1 MFDKIKIP
9 PTLPKSKYTA
19 YILSINKGYDK
30 ICTLLYSLGCVCTYE
45 QFRNLYKR
53 LNTDISDT
61 YLLKK
66 AHKII
71 VEMVDLKLIETS
83 NINNYKIISLKKFA
97 FIFITGDY
105 LKYPKKNMKVLLKDK
120 NLKISL
126 LKVEYYL
133 LHNEKLNLSTLDEQ
147 LIYITKLILAATIK
161 DPNLPYDKKL
171 LNTIISDKGISN
183 SYESIFNL
191 SKNNLIRIL
200 WIDIYNIY
208 KGLRLQN
215 NTISSS
221 PFILNLYKKDSLLT
235 ISYAPTIII
244 FDVFDIKYYL
254 KKIDELFIKYFNI
267 VTNHTRN
274 MRKSFQENGNLGWE
288 GYNHFAYTLKII
300 GFNEYELIQK
310 KKTIDKFINDNPNGI
325 LLSSCTIEFIDIS
338 KYFIHSSR
346 KNETIL
352 KIDSEFDR
360 LIADKLK

>member
-1 MFDKIKIP
+1 MLDKIKFP
-9 PTLPKSKYTA
+9 PTLPKSKQTD
-19 YILSINKGYDK
+19 YILTIDKGYDK
-30 ICTLLYSLGCVCTYE
+30 ICTLLYDLGSICTYE
-45 QFRNLYKR
+45 QFRNLYKI
-53 LNTDISDT
+53 LNPGISDT
-61 YLLKK
+61 YLFKK
-66 AHKII
+66 AHNII
-71 VEMVDLKLIETS
+71 VDMINLKLIETS
-83 NINNYKIISLKKFA
+83 NINNYKIIYLKKFA

-105 LKYPKKNMKVLLKDK
+105 LKYSKKNMKVLLKDK

-126 LKVEYYL
+126 LKVEYFL
-133 LHNEKLNLSTLDEQ
+133 LHNEKLKLSTLEEQ
-147 LIYITKLILAATIK
+147 LIYITKLILAATMK
-161 DPNLPYDKKL
+161 DPKLPYDIKL
-171 LNTIISDKGISN
+171 LNTIISDEGISS
-183 SYESIFNL
+183 SYEHIL
-191 SKNNLIRIL
+191 SLSENNLIRIL

-267 VTNHTRN
+267 VNNHTRN

-288 GYNHFAYTLKII
+288 GYNHFAYTLKIV

-310 KKTIDKFINDNPNGI
+310 KKTIDKFINNNPNGI
-325 LLSSCTIEFIDIS
+325 LLNNCTIEFIDIS

-360 LIADKLK
+360 LIANKLK

>member
-1 MFDKIKIP
+1 MLDDIKIP
-9 PTLPKSKYTA
+9 PTLPKSKYTD
-19 YILSINKGYDK
+19 YILTINKGYDK
-30 ICTLLYSLGCVCTYE
+30 LCTLLYSLGSVCTYE

-53 LNTDISDT
+53 LNPNISDT

-71 VEMVDLKLIETS
+71 VEMLDLKLIETS

-105 LKYPKKNMKVLLKDK
+105 LKYSKKNMKVLLKDK

-133 LHNEKLNLSTLDEQ
+133 LHNEIITLSTLDEQ

-161 DPNLPYDKKL
+161 DPNLPYDTKL
-171 LNTIISDKGISN
+171 LNNIISDEGISN
-183 SYESIFNL
+183 SYEYIFNL
-191 SKNNLIRIL
+191 SKNNILRIL

-244 FDVFDIKYYL
+244 FDVFDTKYYL

-288 GYNHFAYTLKII
+288 GYNHFAYTLKIV
-300 GFNEYELIQK
+300 GYNEYELIQK

-338 KYFIHSSR
+338 KYFIHSSQ

-360 LIADKLK
+360 LIANKLK